1 MRHSMKSKSSFDVF
15 SLVILFFFIT
25 QTNLI
30 SSAFAQTAPNKGQ
43 EIFTKSCEVCH
54 SIGAGRRVGPDLM
67 GVTKHREE
75 EWLKKFIQHPTQMI
89 DSKDQTA
96 MDLLEKYQTP
106 MPDRG
111 LTDAEVDEVFKY
123 LDSFST
129 VSSPATET
137 LKIVKKAASKENIS
151 KGMALFQGTQR
162 FLRQGPS
169 CISCHNVRTNS
180 VSAGGGLAK
189 DLTTSYSRLGEAGIN
204 SIIKNPPFPVM
215 HEAYANKELTNEEIN
230 YLNDFLGNLDEEQQ
244 KPTDYQSDML
254 TWSIIFLLIIF
265 LYFYFIIWAVGK

>member
-1 MRHSMKSKSSFDVF
+1 MRQSMKLKSGFNVF
-15 SLVILFFFIT
+15 SLVILFFLIT

-30 SSAFAQTAPNKGQ
+30 SSAFAQTAPSKGQ
-43 EIFTKSCEVCH
+43 EIFIKNCEVCH

-89 DSKDQTA
+89 DSKDQIA
-96 MDLLEKYQTP
+96 MDLLGKYQTP

-111 LTDAEVDEVFKY
+111 LTDEETVEILKY
-123 LDSFST
+123 LDSFSIT
-129 VSSPATET
+129 SSTTET
-137 LKIVKKAASKENIS
+137 TKIIKKTASKENIN

-180 VSAGGGLAK
+180 VFAGGALAK

-230 YLNDFLGNLDEEQQ
+230 FLNDFLGNVDEEQ

-254 TWSIIFLLIIF
+254 TLSIICLLVLF
-265 LYFYFIIWAVGK
+265 LYIYFIIWAVGK